1 MPISGPG
8 NSDRRRARRTRD
20 ARRPSDRLPGIGAT
34 APRAARGFTLIELM
48 VVLVIIGIA
57 ATAVTIQSGPSPQ
70 QVLHQDAAR
79 LLQRFLAA
87 QNEVRADGRPITW
100 VYDDA
105 SYRFARRAPIP
116 LANSPV
122 TQAAAAALPPD
133 TFDDDDLLKRRN
145 WAQAPVQIDVTPRG
159 APVFTAEWIAAPLTV
174 RLVAGNASV
183 ELVRDAAGRYRVQ

>member
-8 NSDRRRARRTRD
+8 NSDRRRTRRTSD
-20 ARRPSDRLPGIGAT
+20 ARRPSDRLPIGAT

-105 SYRFARRAPIP
+105 GYRFARRAPIP

-133 TFDDDDLLKRRN
+133 TFDGDELLKGRN
-145 WAQAPVQIDVTPRG
+145 WAQAPVQVDVTPRG

-174 RLVAGNASV
+174 RLIAGNASV
-183 ELVRDAAGRYRVQ
+183 QLVRDAAGRYRVQ

>member
-1 MPISGPG
+1 MLISGLG
-8 NSDRRRARRTRD
+8 NSDRRLARRTCHTRS
-20 ARRPSDRLPGIGAT
+20 PSDRPLRIGAT
-34 APRAARGFTLIELM
+34 AQRTARGFTLIELM

-105 SYRFARRAPIP
+105 GYRFARRAPIP

-133 TFDDDDLLKRRN
+133 TFDDDELLKGRN

-174 RLVAGNASV
+174 RLIAGNASV
-183 ELVRDAAGRYRVQ
+183 QLVRDAAGRYRVQ